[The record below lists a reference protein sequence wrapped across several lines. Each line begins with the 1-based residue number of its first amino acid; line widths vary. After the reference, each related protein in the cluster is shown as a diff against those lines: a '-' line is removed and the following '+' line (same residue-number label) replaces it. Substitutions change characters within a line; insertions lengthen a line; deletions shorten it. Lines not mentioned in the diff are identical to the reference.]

1 MTRPLPHF
9 EQRDNP
15 FGASPITR
23 VARWVIIALILVHI
37 PIGAMSSY
45 RAWVQVF
52 ALHVDHSPTPLAPGS
67 WVRAAIITSGRKE
80 VDYGIE
86 LQQGAFDDTLGFHIV
101 PKHANPTYD
110 QRRIYDT
117 LRVEVTTKFLAP
129 YRDGPAILRARAVGG
144 PQWMRTPPPTIV
156 ELPVVLKVGRP

>member
-9 EQRDNP
+9 ERRDNP

-23 VARWVIIALILVHI
+23 VARWVIIALIIVHI

-52 ALHVDHSPTPLAPGS
+52 ALHVDHSPAPLGPGS
-67 WVRAAIITSGRKE
+67 WVRADIVTSGRTY

-86 LQQGAFDDTLGFHIV
+86 LQQGAYDDTLGYHIV
-101 PKHANPTYD
+101 SRHRNPTYD
-110 QRRIYDT
+110 QRRIFDT
-117 LRVEVTTKFLAP
+117 LRIELTVRELAP
-129 YRDGPAILRARAVGG
+129 FHDGPAILRARALGS
-144 PQWMRTPPPTIV
+144 PQWMRTPPPTIT
-156 ELPVVLKVGRP
+156 ELPVVLQVGRP

>member
-23 VARWVIIALILVHI
+23 VARWVIIALIVAHI

-45 RAWVQVF
+45 RAWVQVV
-52 ALHVDHSPTPLAPGS
+52 ALQLDHSPTPLVPGS
-67 WVRAAIITSGRKE
+67 WVRATITTSGRKA

-86 LQQGAFDDTLGFHIV
+86 LQQGAFDDTLGYHIV
-101 PKHANPTYD
+101 PQHKNPTYD
-110 QRRIYDT
+110 QRRIHDT
-117 LRVEVTTKFLAP
+117 LRVALTAKFLAP
-129 YRDGPAILRARAVGG
+129 YHDGPATLRVRAVGG
-144 PQWMRTPPPTIV
+144 SQWMRTPPPTIV
-156 ELPVVLKVGRP
+156 ELPVVLQVGRP